1 MPRNVQKTYLGN
13 SFYSKGGRRGVLR
26 RLSLNE
32 PCLTLLTSP
41 SQKLTERCHP
51 TEERPLNIR
60 EYARVQTFDDNYQFL
75 GNISEQYKQ
84 IGNAVPVNL
93 GHAIGLSLVKLL
105 NDIDSS
111 DLKTE
116 LPIVESDG
124 QIRFR
129 V

>member
-84 IGNAVPVNL
+84 IGNAVPVDFAKQL
-93 GHAIGLSLVKLL
+93 GKRI
-105 NDIDSS
+105 
-111 DLKTE
+111 LK
-116 LPIVESDG
+116 I
-124 QIRFR
+124 INYK
-129 V
+129 